1 MQTALSQR
9 QLKRIR
15 RKNRGK
21 WSRQRLRLLK
31 RRQSAQLI
39 SLSRRLCKQK
49 QRLGQLTQQ
58 ILMLL
63 ERKRGNQKRAN
74 KAKTLRRLQQRRRPA
89 AVSCHFDEC

>member
-15 RKNRGK
+15 RKNRVR

-31 RRQSAQLI
+31 RRQSAQPI
-39 SLSRRLCKQK
+39 SLSRRLYKQK
-49 QRLGQLTQQ
+49 QRLRQLTQQ

-63 ERKRGNQKRAN
+63 ERKRRNQKRAN
-74 KAKTLRRLQQRRRPA
+74 KAKTLRRLQQRRLPA
-89 AVSCHFDEC
+89 AVSCHFDEF